1 MGEHNL
7 EEITGDLKSA
17 IVLETVTNSGRNHD
31 WCWLGCTAGGRG
43 QTLTAL
49 FILMGQNYDCR
60 AQSALASLKADYF
73 SLLGI
78 EISAQLAPCGRR

>member
-17 IVLETVTNSGRNHD
+17 IVLETVTNSSRNHN
-31 WCWLGCTAGGRG
+31 WCWLGCTAGERG
-43 QTLTAL
+43 QTHTAL
-49 FILMGQNYDCR
+49 FILMGQNYDHR
-60 AQSALASLKADYF
+60 AQSALASLMVDYF

-78 EISAQLAPCGRR
+78 EISAQLAPCGQR